1 MSVRFLTVLGARPQF
16 IKAARLS
23 AALRRRFDEVIV
35 HTGQHYDHQMSAV
48 FFEQLGIPAPDHHL
62 GVGSGPHG
70 AQTGAMLTRL
80 EAVMEREQPDVVLV
94 YGDTNS
100 TLAGALAAAKL
111 QIPLAHVEAGLRSFN
126 RAMPEEINR
135 VVTDHLSTWLF
146 APSAGAERQ
155 LAAEGVCSGVHV
167 VGDIMLDAVLQHA
180 EHARQTSPYPQAANV
195 CAGRFYLCTVH
206 RAENT
211 DEPAR
216 LRGILDGLARLDQ
229 PVVLPLHPRTRKR
242 LVEFGVTP
250 GPNVRVIEPVG
261 YLDMLQLERSASTI
275 LTDSGG
281 VQKEA
286 YYLEVPCV
294 TLREETEWRET
305 IDLGWNL
312 LAGTDPDAIIAA
324 VEHHRQSRR
333 PHPPLYGTGDA
344 AGHIVRVFDGSA
356 MASHPFSDA
365 PTTQSAP

>member
-1 MSVRFLTVLGARPQF
+1 MRFLTVLGARPQF
-16 IKAARLS
+16 IKAAPLS
-23 AALRRRFDEVIV
+23 VALRRRFTEISV

-48 FFEQLGIPAPDHHL
+48 FFEQLGIPAPDHHF

-80 EAVMEREQPDVVLV
+80 EEVMQRERPDVVLV

-111 QIPLAHVEAGLRSFN
+111 QIPVAHVEAGLRSFN

-146 APSAGAERQ
+146 APSALAERQ
-155 LAAEGVCSGVHV
+155 LAAEGVCRGVHV

-180 EHARQTSPYPQAANV
+180 ERARQISPYPEAAHV
-195 CAGRFYLCTVH
+195 SAGAFYLCTVH

-211 DEPAR
+211 DHPER

-242 LVEFGVTP
+242 LAEFGLTP
-250 GPNVRVIEPVG
+250 QPNVRVIEPVG
-261 YLDMLQLERSASTI
+261 YLDMLQLERSASAI

-294 TLREETEWRET
+294 TLREETEWTET
-305 IDLGWNL
+305 TDLGWNL
-312 LAGTDPDAIIAA
+312 LAGTEPDAILTA
-324 VEHHRQSRR
+324 VERHRQGRH

-344 AGHIVRVFDGSA
+344 AERIVRVFDGA
-356 MASHPFSDA
+356 D
-365 PTTQSAP
+365 

>member
-1 MSVRFLTVLGARPQF
+1 MRFLTVLGARPQF
-16 IKAARLS
+16 IKAAPLS
-23 AALRRRFDEVIV
+23 AVLRRNHTEVMV

-62 GVGSGPHG
+62 DVGSGSHG
-70 AQTGAMLTRL
+70 AQTGAMLARL
-80 EAVMEREQPDVVLV
+80 EPVIQREQPDVVLV

-100 TLAGALAAAKL
+100 TIAGALAAAKL
-111 QIPLAHVEAGLRSFN
+111 NIPVAHVEAGLRSFN

-146 APSAGAERQ
+146 TPSTHSAEQ
-155 LAAEGVCSGVHV
+155 LGTEGISRGVHV

-180 EHARQTSPYPQAANV
+180 ERARQSSQYPQAADV
-195 CAGRFYLCTVH
+195 CAGKFYLCTVH

-211 DEPAR
+211 DSAER
-216 LRGILDGLARLDQ
+216 LRGILEGLARLDQ

-242 LVEFGVTP
+242 LTEFGLTP
-250 GPNVRVIEPVG
+250 SANVRVIEPVG
-261 YLDMLQLERSASTI
+261 YLDMLQLERSAATI

-294 TLREETEWRET
+294 TLREETEWTET
-305 IDLGWNL
+305 VDVGWNL
-312 LAGTDPDAIIAA
+312 LTGVDPDAIVAA
-324 VEHHRQSRR
+324 VARQRQDRR
-333 PHPPLYGTGDA
+333 PHPPLYGTGDTA
-344 AGHIVRVFDGSA
+344 DRIVRVFAGAD
-356 MASHPFSDA
+356 
-365 PTTQSAP
+365 